1 MLDSFYLQYLFGGFV
16 SLIVI
21 TNPLSKIPLFIS
33 LTQGMSLDVRKKQ
46 ANWSCYYAAAIM
58 LVSLAA
64 GNLLLV
70 FFGISYG
77 ALRIS
82 GGFVVGIIGY
92 QMLFG
97 SRDQGGAPVVRRD
110 KDDYSFFPIAMPGIS
125 GPGTIAVVIGIAS
138 EIAELPNVMDMAGAF
153 FMTGVAIVLTLRRHL
168 DRSAF
173 GRLHLRPFRT
183 VGHCCTDQTD
193 GLPAYLYR
201 RAVHRLRH
209 QNLHCRFLKL
219 IPSKKPAISPAFCFG
234 VQTRRLFRRHALS
247 QVSRFIHVRSF
258 CDGCVISQQ
267 LERNDMKNR
276 RKNGVIFRKLNNM
289 HTLGRLDVASLV

>member
-153 FMTGVAIVLTLRRHL
+153 FMTGVAIVLTCGVLSAYVRLGGESSLTHSADNAAFVRTAHCAEIPFVARHIVKHCFIGIRHGA
-168 DRSAF
+168 DRYNH
-173 GRLHLRPFRT
+173 LHKFCSRHTLVRAKSSVPIAVCRT
-183 VGHCCTDQTD
+183 
-193 GLPAYLYR
+193 
-201 RAVHRLRH
+201 
-209 QNLHCRFLKL
+209 
-219 IPSKKPAISPAFCFG
+219 FCF
-234 VQTRRLFRRHALS
+234 
-247 QVSRFIHVRSF
+247 
-258 CDGCVISQQ
+258 
-267 LERNDMKNR
+267 
-276 RKNGVIFRKLNNM
+276 
-289 HTLGRLDVASLV
+289 

>member
-125 GPGTIAVVIGIAS
+125 GPGTIAVVIG
-138 EIAELPNVMDMAGAF
+138 
-153 FMTGVAIVLTLRRHL
+153 
-168 DRSAF
+168 DRKS
-173 GRLHLRPFRT
+173 
-183 VGHCCTDQTD
+183 V
-193 GLPAYLYR
+193 
-201 RAVHRLRH
+201 V
-209 QNLHCRFLKL
+209 
-219 IPSKKPAISPAFCFG
+219 
-234 VQTRRLFRRHALS
+234 
-247 QVSRFIHVRSF
+247 
-258 CDGCVISQQ
+258 
-267 LERNDMKNR
+267 
-276 RKNGVIFRKLNNM
+276 
-289 HTLGRLDVASLV
+289 